1 TGVGARAAAGGAP
14 AVAAASTEFADSLS
28 AAGTRA
34 RVRLG
39 RGPDLEQ
46 DRRRAQAG
54 AVAPGRR
61 PGGAAASRT
70 ARSGATHDP
79 ADAPRRNA
87 GAVRQPAPH
96 LAGDGGHGRATAR
109 GAAGGGAASRLRRP
123 RADTRRHG
131 GRAVSLDRRS
141 AGAARLGHVRL
152 CRSGVRRRPF
162 RGAAGATL
170 RARSHAPA
178 RGRPVARLLSGR
190 LSRRHA
196 GGLAAQCVLLPRPDA
211 AAEDLHRLPAPAG
224 RGSAAGGAA
233 RRLRAGRTRGR
244 ATPMNPALVSP
255 TRDDE
260 QDVLSA
266 ALRRMRGPD
275 VELEVW
281 STQPLAKHGK
291 QRVVRYDV
299 HARTAPGG
307 AGVLRDA
314 LARLEHA
321 APPAPAAPSFLHGDF
336 GTANLLWRPG
346 CLVVLDFDRCTR
358 GDPALD
364 LGYLLTQLRR
374 VTLRKPGKLPEFASL
389 WSAILEA
396 YQRWSPPDAALASR
410 VAWYEQATL

>member
-1 TGVGARAAAGGAP
+1 
-14 AVAAASTEFADSLS
+14 
-28 AAGTRA
+28 
-34 RVRLG
+34 
-39 RGPDLEQ
+39 
-46 DRRRAQAG
+46 
-54 AVAPGRR
+54 
-61 PGGAAASRT
+61 
-70 ARSGATHDP
+70 
-79 ADAPRRNA
+79 
-87 GAVRQPAPH
+87 H

-131 GRAVSLDRRS
+131 GRAVPLDRRS

-275 VELEVW
+275 VELEDW
-281 STQPLAKHGK
+281 STQPLAKHRK

-299 HARTAPGG
+299 HARMAPGG
-307 AGVLRDA
+307 DVVSYQWVGKFYEDDGAAVSLDAITSPAGVLADVRRRVADLCARFPGEAGVLRDT
-314 LARLEHA
+314 LAQLEHA

-389 WSAILEA
+389 SSAILEA

-410 VAWYEQATL
+410 VAWYERATLVGKIHVLTFDLARHPEAGAERQVEAVELL